1 MYIYE
6 AEYQPISN
14 FIIKVFCQMP
24 IVSLDFTFTLMKI
37 LEVYITID
45 LSNYLNFMINIV
57 ASVYS

>member
-1 MYIYE
+1 MYIHE

-14 FIIKVFCQMP
+14 FIIEVFCQMP

-37 LEVYITID
+37 LEVYTTID
-45 LSNYLNFMINIV
+45 LSHYLNFMINIV

>member
-24 IVSLDFTFTLMKI
+24 TVSLDFTFTLMKI
-37 LEVYITID
+37 LEVYTTID